1 MFVDKGQ
8 FQSLVLWLEE
18 QKIRHY
24 QVSDRDELRKIGNDR
39 WQSHYEVYLKSLG
52 CHYTNNNVQALCWLL
67 GKALHLETDG
77 PDKQIEAFSN
87 IDSKYLFSSFF
98 TYLSTKYKTNFF
110 HVVQSVEF
118 ADGIDKVCE
127 ALNIPPHPDP
137 LVRLEACHKLL
148 ESRIGFKMEKDI
160 QSVKVNLD
168 EHDFGFSDK
177 TMDPV
182 LLRTAKILRMLHL
195 QQLRKLQSDVNNTI
209 ELVQGVTANPKTDT
223 KLGKVGR

>member
-1 MFVDKGQ
+1 MFERKLVALGYPNSNSFNVEDKGQ
-8 FQSLVLWLEE
+8 FESLVLWLEE

-87 IDSKYLFSSFF
+87 IDM
-98 TYLSTKYKTNFF
+98 
-110 HVVQSVEF
+110 QSVEF

>member
-1 MFVDKGQ
+1 MFVDNGQ

-87 IDSKYLFSSFF
+87 IDM
-98 TYLSTKYKTNFF
+98 
-110 HVVQSVEF
+110 QSVEF

-148 ESRIGFKMEKDI
+148 ESRIGFKMEKGI